1 MNEPLAILFT
11 IPNFITAGSGRAM
24 LDIIERLDR
33 QKFAPKMGTHSR
45 TFSIEGRGPIDEPDQ
60 SLAVQDRLVSAD
72 YFRAMG
78 IPLISGRAFSVI
90 DVGSAPPVALI
101 NQDFARRFFLNE
113 NPIGKHLKF
122 GSANQWIT
130 IVGIAGDVRGF
141 GLDKQPKSEIYLP
154 YQQQSLLA
162 SNRLPHMHLVVRT
175 AGDPNALTA
184 AVLQS
189 VQEVDKDLP
198 TPKVR
203 TMDTVLAASI
213 AERRSNMLLLGVFAV
228 IALILTGVGIYGV
241 ISYSVAQ
248 RTQEIGVRIALGAQS
263 RDVMTLVL
271 RNGMSLVLMGIVI
284 GLAGSFALTR
294 WMASLLFE
302 ISATDFLTFM
312 VTALLLTAIALLAC
326 WVPARRATKVD
337 PLIALKYE

>member
-1 MNEPLAILFT
+1 M
-11 IPNFITAGSGRAM
+11 
-24 LDIIERLDR
+24 
-33 QKFAPKMGTHSR
+33 
-45 TFSIEGRGPIDEPDQ
+45 
-60 SLAVQDRLVSAD
+60 
-72 YFRAMG
+72 
-78 IPLISGRAFSVI
+78 
-90 DVGSAPPVALI
+90 I
-101 NQDFARRFFLNE
+101 NHDFARRFFPSE
-113 NPIGKHLKF
+113 NPIGKHLEF

-141 GLDKQPKSEIYLP
+141 GLDKQPGSEIYLP

-162 SNRLPHMHLVVRT
+162 STRLPRMHLVVRT
-175 AGDPNALTA
+175 AGDPNAIAA

-189 VQEVDKDLP
+189 VREVDKDLP
-198 TPKVR
+198 APKVR

-213 AERRSNMLLLGVFAV
+213 AERRSNMLLLGAFAV

-263 RDVMTLVL
+263 RDVMTLVMK
-271 RNGMSLVLMGIVI
+271 NGMSLVLMGIVI

-302 ISATDFLTFM
+302 ISATDSLTFM
-312 VTALLLTAIALLAC
+312 LTALLLTAIALLAC
-326 WVPARRATKVD
+326 WIPARRATKVD